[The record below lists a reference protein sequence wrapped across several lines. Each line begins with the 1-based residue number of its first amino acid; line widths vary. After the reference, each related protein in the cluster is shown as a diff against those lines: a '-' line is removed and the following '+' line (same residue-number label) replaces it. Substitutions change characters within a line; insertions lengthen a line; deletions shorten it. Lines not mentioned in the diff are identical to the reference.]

1 MSSKLVFKT
10 GNWIIQTGNGIISPT
25 SRPLIKNFFCNI
37 SSILTKEFKI
47 GFQNRKWNHLN
58 RKWNYFSRFQVSDH
72 KTSFTTSYPYEPKR
86 LNIGFQNRKW
96 NYPNRK
102 WDYFSQFWASDQKTS
117 FTTSSPYLPTNTKLI
132 LKTGNVIIATLG
144 SILDSQLDWKSFKF
158 QLARWSLREAELRR
172 EPHPP
177 TTYPTT
183 THPPPNL
190 RYRNFSPI
198 WCRLPTLE

>member
-1 MSSKLVFKT
+1 MELFKQEMELFHRLPELWSKNLFYIMS
-10 GNWIIQTGNGIISPT
+10 
-25 SRPLIKNFFCNI
+25 LIF
-37 SSILTKEFKI
+37 TKEFI
-47 GFQNRKWNHLN
+47 ID
-58 RKWNYFSRFQVSDH
+58 S
-72 KTSFTTSYPYEPKR
+72 
-86 LNIGFQNRKW
+86 QNRKW

-177 TTYPTT
+177 TT
-183 THPPPNL
+183 HPPPNL

-198 WCRLPTLE
+198 WCRVPTLGLISNQIPSIGKCCVPPPSASPKS